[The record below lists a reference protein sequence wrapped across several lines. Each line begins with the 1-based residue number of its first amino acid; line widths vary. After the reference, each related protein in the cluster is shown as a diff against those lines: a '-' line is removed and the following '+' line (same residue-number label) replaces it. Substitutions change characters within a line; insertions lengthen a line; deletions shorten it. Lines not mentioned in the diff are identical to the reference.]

1 MFQFRPFPSYAYLI
15 QRTMLKYCLSGF
27 PHSEIHGYNGYLLL
41 PVAYRSLSRP
51 SSAPD
56 AKAFP
61 LRSFQLDL
69 SNHLLILKVELCRQ
83 FNRIFEIVIVT
94 HLYDVPQLNKTKNT
108 FFCSFKQ
115 KTSLLP
121 CLSLLHYIVQFSRFD
136 LPTAFAAR
144 FEDLS
149 YARSSN
155 PTTNVTGMVGPSGL
169 EPPTLRLSV
178 VRSSQLSYGPVCRHK
193 LHIPRRTVYS
203 TSRSF
208 RCVSSSSQTRFAG
221 LCSDVG
227 RLAIILFFRFPQ
239 KRMLLWDGGDSRDR
253 TGDLLLARQALSQ
266 LSYIPKL
273 SSLPADFIACA
284 L

>member
-27 PHSEIHGYNGYLLL
+27 PHSEIHGYIGYLLL

-94 HLYDVPQLNKTKNT
+94 HLYDVPQLKLKIRSSVLSNKRPLCCLDYH
-108 FFCSFKQ
+108 FFITLFSFQ
-115 KTSLLP
+115 GSIFQLLLQP
-121 CLSLLHYIVQFSRFD
+121 DLKICL
-136 LPTAFAAR
+136 
-144 FEDLS
+144 

-178 VRSSQLSYGPVCRHK
+178 VRSSQLSYGPVVDTSSISLAA
-193 LHIPRRTVYS
+193 LHAVRLAHFAASPLPRRPASLGSARMLDDWLLYCFS
-203 TSRSF
+203 
-208 RCVSSSSQTRFAG
+208 
-221 LCSDVG
+221 CS
-227 RLAIILFFRFPQ
+227 PQ

>member
-94 HLYDVPQLNKTKNT
+94 HLYDVPQLKLKIRSSVLSNKRPLCCLAYH
-108 FFCSFKQ
+108 FFITLFSFQ
-115 KTSLLP
+115 GSIFQLLLQP
-121 CLSLLHYIVQFSRFD
+121 DLKICL
-136 LPTAFAAR
+136 
-144 FEDLS
+144 
-149 YARSSN
+149 YAKSSN

-178 VRSSQLSYGPVCRHK
+178 VRSSQLSYGPVRRHK
-193 LHIPRRTVYS
+193 LHIPRRTACS

-221 LCSDVG
+221 LCSDFE
-227 RLAIILFFRFPQ
+227 RLAIILFFRSPQ